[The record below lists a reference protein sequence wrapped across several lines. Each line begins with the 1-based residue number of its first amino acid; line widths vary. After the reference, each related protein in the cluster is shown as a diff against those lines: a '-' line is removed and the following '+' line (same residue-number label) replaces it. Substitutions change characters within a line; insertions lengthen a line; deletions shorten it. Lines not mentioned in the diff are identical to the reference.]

1 MEAQFPIL
9 IVAGAVF
16 LVLFLLIAA
25 FSGPSVGKAQGRR
38 LSSIK
43 DRHGI
48 STEAAMAAQMRKTI
62 ASRGLGAKNNNRLA
76 NSLPNK
82 ALMETRLRKTG
93 KKIPLATYMIVNIVI
108 FAVVAGIFWLNGMPV
123 LLAVLIGL
131 ATGLGIPHG
140 VIGNMIKK
148 RIQKFTDRFPDA
160 IDLLVRGLRSGLPIS
175 ETLGVVSNEIPGPV
189 GEEFKLVTERI
200 KIGKTME
207 AALLESAEMISTP
220 EFQFFGITLAIQR
233 ETGGNLAETLSNLSE
248 VLRKRAQMK
257 LKIKA
262 MSSEAKASAYIVGA
276 LPFFVFGIVWMS
288 NPQYV
293 AGFFTETRLM
303 IAGGGALVWMGIGV
317 FIMRQMI
324 SFEI

>member
-1 MEAQFPIL
+1 MDGQLPIL
-9 IVAGAVF
+9 IVAGAIF

-25 FSGPSVGKAQGRR
+25 FSGPSVGKAQDRR
-38 LSSIK
+38 LSGIK
-43 DRHGI
+43 DRHG
-48 STEAAMAAQMRKTI
+48 SSAEAAMQAQMRKTI
-62 ASRGLGAKNNNRLA
+62 ASRTMNNNNSLA
-76 NSLPNK
+76 NALPNK
-82 ALMETRLRKTG
+82 ALMELRLRKTG
-93 KKIPLATYMIVNIVI
+93 KKIPLATYMIINMVI
-108 FAVVAGIFWLNGMPV
+108 FAVISGIFWLNGMPI
-123 LLAVLIGL
+123 LLCALIGL
-131 ATGLGIPHG
+131 AVGLGIPHG

-148 RIQKFTDRFPDA
+148 RVQKFNDRFPDA

-175 ETLGVVSNEIPGPV
+175 ETLSVVSSEIPGPV

-207 AALLESAEMISTP
+207 QSLAESAEMIDTP

-233 ETGGNLAETLSNLSE
+233 ETGGNLAETLSNLSD
-248 VLRKRAQMK
+248 VLRRRAQMK

-276 LPFFVFGIVWMS
+276 LPFFVFAIVWYM
-288 NPQYV
+288 NPEYV

-324 SFEI
+324 NFEI

>member
-1 MEAQFPIL
+1 MESQLPIL

-16 LVLFLLIAA
+16 LILFLLIAA

-43 DRHGI
+43 DRHGA
-48 STEAAMAAQMRKTI
+48 SAESAMAAQMRKTI
-62 ASRGLGAKNNNRLA
+62 AARGLNQNNNKLA
-76 NSLPNK
+76 NALPNK

-93 KKIPLATYMIVNIVI
+93 KKIPLATYMMINLAL
-108 FAVVAGIFWLNGMPV
+108 FAVVAGIMWLNGMPI
-123 LLAVLIGL
+123 LLAILMGL
-131 ATGLGIPHG
+131 AVGMGIPHG

-175 ETLGVVSNEIPGPV
+175 ETLGVVSTEIPGPV

-200 KIGKTME
+200 KIGKSMDT
-207 AALLESAEMISTP
+207 ALQESAEMISTP

-317 FIMRQMI
+317 FIMKQMI